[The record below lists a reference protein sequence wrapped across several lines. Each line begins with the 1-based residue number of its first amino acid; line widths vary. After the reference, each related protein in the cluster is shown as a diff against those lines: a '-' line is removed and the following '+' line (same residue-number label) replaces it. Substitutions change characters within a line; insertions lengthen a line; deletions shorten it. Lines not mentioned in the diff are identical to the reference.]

1 MDYSDYGKHII
12 RTFGFTANESNL
24 GQLENVGKALGLRIR
39 LEILQYLGTDT
50 YSIAEIAD
58 ALGLPLSTANLHM
71 KVLEKSGLIRT
82 YLQPATR
89 GLQKMCTRVFDELVI
104 LLPPSQK
111 DIDESSDVAMPVG
124 AYMDFKLNDTCGLG
138 DENGMIGMSNDPLAF
153 LEPNHIYAQ
162 SLWFRSGYVEYW
174 FPNRMRGNL
183 NIDDLELSF
192 EASSECPPF

>member
-12 RTFGFTANESNL
+12 RTFGFTANRSNL

-111 DIDESSDVAMPVG
+111 DIDKSSDVAMPVG
-124 AYMDFKLNDTCGLG
+124 AYMDFK
-138 DENGMIGMSNDPLAF
+138 IK
-153 LEPNHIYAQ
+153 
-162 SLWFRSGYVEYW
+162 
-174 FPNRMRGNL
+174 
-183 NIDDLELSF
+183 
-192 EASSECPPF
+192 